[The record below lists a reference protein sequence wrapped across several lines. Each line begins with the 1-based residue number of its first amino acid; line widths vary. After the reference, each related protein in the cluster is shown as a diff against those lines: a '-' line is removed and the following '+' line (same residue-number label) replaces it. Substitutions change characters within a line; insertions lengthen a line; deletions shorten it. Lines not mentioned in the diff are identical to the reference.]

1 MNVSDLLT
9 KALIIVFVLSFATI
23 SVYYFYSSNYYII
36 YHKSPQFNKQD
47 ILNYLARTI
56 YSAYFNNLYEF
67 SVLVNLG
74 NSTLYLDNLLNTSL
88 TCETRFQY
96 MQIPLSYII
105 IGFASNFSAISNV
118 LVSNKTVY
126 LINGDFLI
134 PLVFYN
140 INVTKLPNNRTLY
153 YIQVIYLTSNS
164 SYLIQNENEITF
176 DFIKKVAQ
184 VTWIIL
190 DNDILVCKIN
200 NNVVFNLIIFKGD
213 VVQFSFTKIEIN
225 ILKATV

>member
-1 MNVSDLLT
+1 
-9 KALIIVFVLSFATI
+9 
-23 SVYYFYSSNYYII
+23 
-36 YHKSPQFNKQD
+36 
-47 ILNYLARTI
+47 
-56 YSAYFNNLYEF
+56 
-67 SVLVNLG
+67 
-74 NSTLYLDNLLNTSL
+74 
-88 TCETRFQY
+88 

-200 NNVVFNLIIFKGD
+200 NNVVFNIIIFKGD